1 MNTLF
6 SLKNIRTALY
16 IALFIAASLLFM
28 KWQAINAPA
37 PTPAAPAASTTPA
50 TANGTA
56 TLPGNV
62 NLPVTPATNSSP
74 VTATPSAA
82 ATIPN
87 LITVDTPLMQVKINP
102 VGGNIVY
109 AVLKDYKANLGS
121 SQPFLLLNQDPNA
134 LYYIIES
141 GLVTG
146 DNSLPATMTFSSP
159 TTSYTLGDQRQ
170 LTVNLNW
177 TNNQGLSLTKT
188 YTFFPGVYTVNVA
201 YIINNQGKA
210 PWNGRF
216 YGELTRNAATA
227 ESGMLNSYTNYTGAA
242 ISSPND
248 HYQKIKFADMVDN
261 NLSQTVTSGWVAM
274 LQHYFITALV
284 PSPNTTITQFS
295 AVNQGL
301 YSIGLANPTVTVAPG
316 ASVTTGAGIYMGPAI
331 TDQLSVVAPYLA
343 KTIDYGWLWFI
354 SGPIFVV
361 MQWIHSYVNNWG
373 FAIILITCLI
383 KLIFFPLSAKSYLS
397 MAKMRELQPKIKE
410 LREKVGDDRQ
420 KLGAATM
427 ELYRKEKVNPLGGC
441 LPIIVQIPVFIALYW
456 VLMESVEL
464 RQAPFMFWIHDLS
477 IRDPFYILPVLMGLS
492 MFVQQRLNPAPPD
505 PMQAKIMMFLPL
517 VFTIMFLNFPAGLV
531 LYWLVNNCLSVLQ
544 QWWVMS
550 RYHKKMAKKR
560 NHHKAG

>member
-1 MNTLF
+1 MNHYL

-16 IALFIAASLLFM
+16 IALFIVASILFM
-28 KWQAINAPA
+28 KWQALNAPA
-37 PTPAAPAASTTPA
+37 PVAATPA
-50 TANGTA
+50 TSVSTSANGVA

-62 NLPVTPATNSSP
+62 SLAVTPAANTNP
-74 VTATPSAA
+74 VVVSAA
-82 ATIPN
+82 PFAPN

-109 AVLKDYKANLGS
+109 AVLKNYKQSMGS
-121 SQPFLLLNQDPNA
+121 NQPFLLLNQDPNS

-146 DNSLPATMTFSSP
+146 DNSLPTNMTFSSP
-159 TTSYTLGDQRQ
+159 ATSYTLGDQNQ
-170 LTVNLNW
+170 LTINLTW
-177 TNNQGLSLTKT
+177 NNAGLSLIKS

-201 YIINNQGKA
+201 YQIANHGQA
-210 PWNGRF
+210 VWSGRF
-216 YGELTRNAATA
+216 YGELTRNAPLSEA
-227 ESGMLNSYTNYTGAA
+227 GMLNSYTSYTGAA
-242 ISSPND
+242 ISSPTN
-248 HYQKIKFADMVDN
+248 HYQKIKFADMVES
-261 NLSQTVTSGWVAM
+261 NLSQTVSSGWVAM
-274 LQHYFITALV
+274 LQHYFITAFV
-284 PSPNTTITQFS
+284 PAPNTAVTQFS

-316 ASVTTGAGIYMGPAI
+316 ASATTGAAIYLGPAI
-331 TDQLSVVAPYLA
+331 TNQLSVVAPYLA

-373 FAIILITCLI
+373 FAIILVTCLI

-410 LREKVGDDRQ
+410 LREKIGDDRQ
-420 KLGAATM
+420 KLGVATM

-441 LPIIVQIPVFIALYW
+441 LPIVVQIPVFIALYW

-464 RQAPFMFWIHDLS
+464 RQAPFIFWIHDLS
-477 IRDPFYILPVLMGLS
+477 IRDPFFILPVLMGIS
-492 MFVQQRLNPAPPD
+492 MFIQQRLNPAPPD

-517 VFTIMFLNFPAGLV
+517 VFTIMFLSFPSGLV
-531 LYWLVNNCLSVLQ
+531 LYWLVNQILSILQ

-560 NHHKAG
+560 RHLS